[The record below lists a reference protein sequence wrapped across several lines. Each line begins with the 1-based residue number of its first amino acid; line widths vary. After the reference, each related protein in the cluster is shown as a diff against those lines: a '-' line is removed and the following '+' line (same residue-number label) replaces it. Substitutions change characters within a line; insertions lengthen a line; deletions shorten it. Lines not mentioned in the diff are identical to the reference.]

1 MAMWNVLTV
10 IAVSRSPERS
20 EGEAKQSNEGIFLS
34 HKEWTDGRV
43 D

>member
-1 MAMWNVLTV
+1 MMAMWNVLTV
-10 IAVSRSPERS
+10 IA
-20 EGEAKQSNEGIFLS
+20 GEAKQSNEGIFLS